1 MTRAGQTLT
10 RRVEAE
16 SHPLP
21 ADGNRQVSGNRQP
34 AGTAIGPGAG
44 VTNPGKAN
52 PGAAFKAGGRAVEG
66 LARVLEWGSR
76 EMNPNERLTWR
87 RRSMRSRWI
96 GSSLLLAAV
105 LGIGIALAFWKM
117 NSIEASDAGFASQPE
132 PMESVAVATAQP
144 IEHQPTTVAIGTVI
158 ALRSI
163 TLRNELAGTVRQAAL
178 DPGTVVEAG
187 KVLVGL
193 DVSVEEAELRALQAQ
208 ESLAESLLARTQRA
222 SDSNAVSASELDRA
236 LSERDVARAQIART
250 QAIVEKKTLRAPFR
264 ARVGIS
270 DVHQGQY
277 LEEGTLLTTL
287 QGVDGAAYV
296 DFSVAQQVAAG
307 LHVADTVEV
316 LPAGSSDA
324 ITARIAAIDA
334 RVDPST
340 RNAVVRARIEG
351 LRTPSPG
358 SSVRVRVP
366 VGPRQEAVAIPL
378 IALRKGPEGD
388 HVYIITADKD
398 GKPRAYART
407 VQSGPVVGGNI
418 VIEQGLEAGEQV
430 AASGSFKLRE
440 AVLVAVET
448 ASNSTAPGTPEPQ
461 QVSAA
466 HSGVGGK

>member
-1 MTRAGQTLT
+1 
-10 RRVEAE
+10 
-16 SHPLP
+16 
-21 ADGNRQVSGNRQP
+21 
-34 AGTAIGPGAG
+34 
-44 VTNPGKAN
+44 
-52 PGAAFKAGGRAVEG
+52 
-66 LARVLEWGSR
+66 
-76 EMNPNERLTWR
+76 
-87 RRSMRSRWI
+87 MRSRWI

-144 IEHQPTTVAIGTVI
+144 IRHQPTTVAIGTVI

-163 TLRNELAGTVRQAAL
+163 TLRNELAGTVRQVAL

-193 DVSVEEAELRALQAQ
+193 DVSVEEAELKALQAQ

-250 QAIVEKKTLRAPFR
+250 QAIIEKKTLRAPFR
-264 ARVGIS
+264 ARVGMA
-270 DVHQGQY
+270 DVHPGQY

-287 QGVDGAAYV
+287 QGVDGAAHV

-307 LHVADTVEV
+307 LQVGGTVEV

-324 ITARIAAIDA
+324 IAARIAAIDA
-334 RVDPST
+334 RVDPAT

-351 LRTPSPG
+351 LRVPSPG

-366 VGPRQEAVAIPL
+366 VGPPQQAIAIPVN
-378 IALRKGPEGD
+378 ALRKGPEGD
-388 HVYIITADKD
+388 HVYVITADKE
-398 GKPRAYART
+398 GKPRAYARP
-407 VQSGPVVGGNI
+407 VASGPVVGGNI
-418 VIEQGLEAGEQV
+418 VIEEGLVAGEQV

-440 AVLVAVET
+440 AVLVAIAQNGT
-448 ASNSTAPGTPEPQ
+448 PGAANPLPPQAAPGATDTDAPKASASESTGAQ
-461 QVSAA
+461 QASATHA
-466 HSGVGGK
+466 DASRAGAK